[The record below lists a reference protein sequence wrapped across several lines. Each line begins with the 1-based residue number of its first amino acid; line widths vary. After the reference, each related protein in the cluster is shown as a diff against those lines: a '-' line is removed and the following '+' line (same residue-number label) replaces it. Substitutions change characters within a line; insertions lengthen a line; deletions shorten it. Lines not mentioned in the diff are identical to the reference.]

1 MGRPTKRTEE
11 IIKRIIEGLSAGT
24 PLTVI
29 CKGDGMPHDS
39 TVRDWMAGDSDLSLA
54 IARARE
60 TGFDQIALDALAIA
74 DNREND
80 TILTDKGGEI
90 PNSEWISRS
99 RLRVE
104 TRLKLLAKW
113 DPKRYGDKIT
123 QEISGPDGAPIQSQ
137 AVSLDPAQ
145 EAALQQV
152 IEDAKSRIK

>member
-29 CKGDGMPHDS
+29 CKEDGMPHDS

-54 IARARE
+54 IARARQL
-60 TGFDQIALDALAIA
+60 GFDAIA
-74 DNREND
+74 DNVRSTARGKGDSTGDFQRDRLIIE
-80 TILTDKGGEI
+80 TD
-90 PNSEWISRS
+90 
-99 RLRVE
+99 
-104 TRLKLLAKW
+104 LKLLAKW

-152 IEDAKSRIK
+152 IEDAKSRIR

>member
-11 IIKRIIEGLSAGT
+11 IIKRVIEGLSKGT
-24 PLTVI
+24 PLAVI
-29 CKGDGMPHDS
+29 CREDDMPDDDS
-39 TVRDWMAGDSDLSLA
+39 IRLWAQKDEELLRA
-54 IARARE
+54 IARARQL
-60 TGFDQIALDALAIA
+60 GFDAIA
-74 DNREND
+74 DNVRSTARGKGDSTGDFQRDRLIIE
-80 TILTDKGGEI
+80 TD
-90 PNSEWISRS
+90 
-99 RLRVE
+99 
-104 TRLKLLAKW
+104 LKLLAKW